1 MIFLIFYFAASNS
14 QLQAR
19 CDSQHSSMNKPPS
32 SSHSKI
38 RQENSQLFSN
48 LNKTA
53 PQRQS
58 LNKQSAR
65 RDAEEDDLVVA
76 PLGHDN
82 APVLQN
88 KQLQQVSGKRRQ
100 LSNFNVKQ
108 RLSTGQVVQA
118 TLKHQ
123 A

>member
-1 MIFLIFYFAASNS
+1 
-14 QLQAR
+14 
-19 CDSQHSSMNKPPS
+19 MNKQPS

-38 RQENSQLFSN
+38 RQDQNSQLFSN

-58 LNKQSAR
+58 LNKNNGR
-65 RDAEEDDLVVA
+65 HGDAEEDDLVVA

>member
-1 MIFLIFYFAASNS
+1 
-14 QLQAR
+14 
-19 CDSQHSSMNKPPS
+19 MNKPPS

-58 LNKQSAR
+58 LNKKSAR
-65 RDAEEDDLVVA
+65 RDDEEDDLVVA